1 MSQSAKVEIESLR
14 KELEKH
20 RIAYHVHDKPTIS
33 DEVYDSMM
41 ARLADLE
48 NKYPEYDDPM
58 SPTKRVGGEVLA
70 EFQKVK
76 HEIPQWSYDNVFD
89 FEELQAWEKRN
100 KNYLKKERNIDAS
113 FEYFTE
119 LKIDGL
125 KLILKYVE
133 GKLVQAAT
141 RGDGTEGEDVTE
153 NIKTI
158 KTVPLVLYNGP
169 TPSPSPKWR
178 GTVYITG
185 EVWIASGEFKKI
197 NKERVETG
205 EEEYRNP
212 RNLAA
217 GTLRQLDPKI
227 VAKRKLQF
235 FAYHIDVVSGENFKT
250 QEEINSTLKDF
261 GFLVNP
267 HSKLYK
273 NLEGVQKFYDTW
285 NGEKRY
291 NQEYGIDGIVIKI
304 NDLEIASEL
313 GFTAKAPRSGIA
325 YKLSAEEAATQLLDV
340 TFQVGRTGTIT
351 PVAELSPVRLAGT
364 VVSRATLHNFDEIE
378 RLGVKVGD
386 MVMVRKAGDI
396 IPQVFGVLE
405 NLRKG
410 QEKKI
415 SRPKKCPICKSD
427 LQQEDVKIFC
437 ANKHCPAKV
446 VERITYF
453 ASRKCMDIEGLG
465 ESTVETFFEKGILN
479 SISDIYKLKNKRQ
492 EILDLEGFKEKSTD
506 NLLEAIENRRIVPLA
521 TFITSLGIQNVG
533 EETAIDL
540 AKHFKNFKD
549 FWQANF
555 EDYLKI
561 YGIGEKVARSIEDFK
576 GSESE
581 VREVEELQKYVNVQS
596 YVATSSQA
604 LDGKRIVITGSFDGY
619 AREDLEK
626 MVRDSGGKASSDVSK
641 STSFL
646 LLGEDPGSKLAKAE
660 KLGIQILS
668 LKEFLKLL

>member
-1 MSQSAKVEIESLR
+1 MSQSAKVEIENLR
-14 KELEKH
+14 RELEQH

-48 NKYPEYDDPM
+48 NKYPEYDDLM
-58 SPTKRVGGEVLA
+58 SPTKRIGGEVLDT
-70 EFQKVK
+70 FQKVQ

-89 FEELQAWEKRN
+89 FTELQAWEKRN
-100 KNYLKKERNIDAS
+100 KNYLKKEKGIDVE

-125 KLILKYVE
+125 KIILKYVD

-141 RGDGTEGEDVTE
+141 RGDGVEGEDVTE

-158 KTVPLVLYNGP
+158 RTIPLSILTKQKVLF
-169 TPSPSPKWR
+169 
-178 GTVYITG
+178 ITG
-185 EVWIASGEFKKI
+185 EVWIANKDFKKI
-197 NKERVETG
+197 NEERTKVG

-217 GTLRQLDPKI
+217 GTLRQLDPKV

-235 FAYHIDVVSGENFKT
+235 FAYHIDVVSGEGFEF

-267 HSKLYK
+267 QSKLYK
-273 NLEGVQKFYDTW
+273 DLEGVHHFYNIW
-285 NGEKRY
+285 NSEKRY
-291 NQEYGIDGIVIKI
+291 NQEYGIDGVVVKV
-304 NDLEIASEL
+304 NDLQTASTL

-364 VVSRATLHNFDEIE
+364 IVSRATLHNFDEIE

-415 SRPKKCPICKSD
+415 DKPKKCPICKSD

-437 ANKHCPAKV
+437 PNKHCPAKV

-465 ESTVETFFEKGILN
+465 ESTVETFFEKGILS

-492 EILDLEGFKEKSTD
+492 DILDLEGFKEKSTD
-506 NLLEAIENRRIVPLA
+506 NLLEAIENRRSVPLS
-521 TFITSLGIQNVG
+521 TFITSLGIQNIG

-549 FWQANF
+549 FWQADF

-596 YVATSSQA
+596 YVATNSQA
-604 LDGKRIVITGSFDGY
+604 LDGKRVVITGSFDGY
-619 AREDLEK
+619 TREDLEK
-626 MVRDSGGKASSDVSK
+626 LARDNGGKVSSDVSK

-646 LLGEDPGSKLAKAE
+646 LLGEDPGSKLVKAE
-660 KLGIQILS
+660 KLGVQILS
-668 LKEFLKLL
+668 LKEFLELVNK

>member
-1 MSQSAKVEIESLR
+1 MSKSAKVEIESLR

-48 NKYPEYDDPM
+48 DKYPEYDDPM
-58 SPTKRVGGEVLA
+58 SPTRRVGGEVLDA
-70 EFQKVK
+70 FQKVK

-100 KNYLKKERNIDAS
+100 KNYLKKEKGIDVE

-125 KLILKYVE
+125 KIILKYVD

-141 RGDGTEGEDVTE
+141 RGDGVEGEDVTE

-158 KTVPLVLYNGP
+158 RTIPLSILTKQKVLF
-169 TPSPSPKWR
+169 
-178 GTVYITG
+178 ITG
-185 EVWIASGEFKKI
+185 EVWIANKDFKKI
-197 NKERVETG
+197 NEERTKVG

-217 GTLRQLDPKI
+217 GTLRQLDPKV

-235 FAYHIDVVSGENFKT
+235 FAYHIDVVSGEGFEF

-273 NLEGVQKFYDTW
+273 NIEGVQKFYDTW

-325 YKLSAEEAATQLLDV
+325 YKLSTEEAATQLLDV

-364 VVSRATLHNFDEIE
+364 IVSRATLHNFDEIE
-378 RLGVKVGD
+378 RLSVKVGD

-410 QEKKI
+410 EEKKI
-415 SRPKKCPICKSD
+415 SKPKKCPICKGD
-427 LQQEDVKIFC
+427 LQQEDVKVFC

-492 EILDLEGFKEKSTD
+492 EILSLEGFKEKSTD
-506 NLLEAIENRRIVPLA
+506 NLLDAIENRRSVPLS
-521 TFITSLGIQNVG
+521 TFVTSLGIQNIG

-540 AKHFKNFKD
+540 AKHFKSFED

-561 YGIGEKVARSIEDFK
+561 YGIGEKLARSIEDFK

-581 VREVEELQKYVNVQS
+581 VREVEELQKYINVQS

-604 LDGKRIVITGSFDGY
+604 LDNKRVVITGSFDGY
-619 AREDLEK
+619 TREDLEK
-626 MVRDSGGKASSDVSK
+626 MVRDNGGKASSDVSK

-660 KLGIQILS
+660 KLGVKIVS
-668 LKEFLKLL
+668 LEEFLKLL

>member
-1 MSQSAKVEIESLR
+1 MLYYEEMQNKTKVEIESLR
-14 KELEKH
+14 KELEQH

-41 ARLADLE
+41 VRLAHLE
-48 NKYPEYDDPM
+48 DKYPEYNDPM
-58 SPTKRVGGEVLA
+58 SPTGRVGGEVLDA
-70 EFQKVK
+70 FQKVQ

-100 KNYLKKERNIDAS
+100 KNYLKKEKNIDS
-113 FEYFTE
+113 EFEYFTE

-125 KLILKYVE
+125 KIILKYVD

-141 RGDGTEGEDVTE
+141 RGDGVEGEDVTE

-158 KTVPLVLYNGP
+158 RTIPLSIKTTYKELFV
-169 TPSPSPKWR
+169 
-178 GTVYITG
+178 TG
-185 EVWIASGEFKKI
+185 EVWIASTDFEKI
-197 NKERVETG
+197 NEDRVKNG

-217 GTLRQLDPKI
+217 GTLRQLDSKI
-227 VAKRKLQF
+227 VAKRRLQF
-235 FAYHIDVVSGENFKT
+235 FAYHIDLFGSENFKT

-261 GFLVNP
+261 RFLVNP
-267 HSKLYK
+267 QSKLYK
-273 NLEGVQKFYDTW
+273 DLEGVQKFYDIW

-291 NQEYGIDGIVIKI
+291 KQEYGIDGVVIKV
-304 NDLEIASEL
+304 NDLAVAKDL

-351 PVAELSPVRLAGT
+351 PVAELAPVRLAGT
-364 VVSRATLHNFDEIE
+364 VVSRATLHNFDEVE
-378 RLGVKVGD
+378 RLGIKIGD

-410 QEKKI
+410 EEKKI
-415 SRPKKCPICKSD
+415 SKPKKCPICKSD

-437 ANKHCPAKV
+437 PNKHCPAKV

-492 EILDLEGFKEKSTD
+492 DILDLEGFKEKSTD
-506 NLLEAIENRRIVPLA
+506 NLLEAIENRRSVPLS
-521 TFITSLGIQNVG
+521 TFITSLGIQNIG

-549 FWQANF
+549 FWQADF

-576 GSESE
+576 GNESE
-581 VREVEELQKYVNVQS
+581 VREVQELQKYIDIQDYTVSDTQV
-596 YVATSSQA
+596 
-604 LDGKRIVITGSFDGY
+604 LEGKRIVITGSFENY
-619 AREDLEK
+619 SREDLEK
-626 MVRDSGGKASSDVSK
+626 LVRDLGGKVSSDVSR

-660 KLGIQILS
+660 KLGVKIISLQDFLGILN
-668 LKEFLKLL
+668 K